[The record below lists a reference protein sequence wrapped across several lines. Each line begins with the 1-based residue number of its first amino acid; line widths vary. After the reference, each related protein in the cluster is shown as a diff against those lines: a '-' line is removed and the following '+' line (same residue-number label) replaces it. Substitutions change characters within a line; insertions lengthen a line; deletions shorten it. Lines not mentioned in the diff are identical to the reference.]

1 MTDPTGTAGDP
12 SPGRSSEDSDDAE
25 LTRTVP
31 GAPDTQDGIVQDQV
45 ESDAGHSVTSDAAGM
60 AGGSSG
66 GSGGGSTM
74 PGHPDSAR

>member
-1 MTDPTGTAGDP
+1 MTDATGPAVDR
-12 SPGRSSEDSDDAE
+12 SPGRTSEDADDAE

-31 GAPDTQDGIVQDQV
+31 GAPDTQDGIVQDQD
-45 ESDAGHSVTSDAAGM
+45 ETDGGHSVTSDAAGM

-74 PGHPDSAR
+74 PGHPDSAD